1 MTPEK
6 HISLA
11 ELLANVKQSLTERFP
26 FGIWIS
32 AELGEVKLNRY
43 SGHCY
48 LELIEK
54 GDKDGTPK
62 AKASAAIW
70 RSRWGLISQQFI
82 QATGTQLAAGMQVL
96 LKVNVSF
103 HEAYGFSLVV
113 SDIDPTFTLGEGERR
128 KRETLAAL
136 QANGLLE
143 LNRALPFPL
152 VPQRV
157 AVISSATAAGLQ
169 DFCNHIADSPYRI
182 ELTLFE
188 AIVQGNGAESS
199 IIEAL
204 DEVAARAA
212 NYDLVVI
219 IRGGGSQSD
228 LECFNSYP
236 LASHV
241 AQFPLPVVAGIGH
254 DKDYSVVD
262 HVAACSLKTPTAVA
276 DFLVARAEGYHNEVE
291 NIYSQ
296 IGVLVSHHLIAAG
309 SQLQLLGAAL
319 ASTSST
325 RITDS
330 NMRLERASFSL
341 RHSTQRHLEAAT
353 SFLERTSLSLNHS
366 ALRLIESAHNR
377 LAVAESTVK
386 SSSPERI
393 LSMGFAVVRSGGKAL
408 LDVSSLSEGQEID
421 ITLAHGRAQA
431 TITSKSTK

>member
-188 AIVQGNGAESS
+188 AIVQG
-199 IIEAL
+199 
-204 DEVAARAA
+204 
-212 NYDLVVI
+212 
-219 IRGGGSQSD
+219 
-228 LECFNSYP
+228 
-236 LASHV
+236 
-241 AQFPLPVVAGIGH
+241 
-254 DKDYSVVD
+254 K
-262 HVAACSLKTPTAVA
+262 
-276 DFLVARAEGYHNEVE
+276 
-291 NIYSQ
+291 
-296 IGVLVSHHLIAAG
+296 AG
-309 SQLQLLGAAL
+309 S
-319 ASTSST
+319 
-325 RITDS
+325 
-330 NMRLERASFSL
+330 
-341 RHSTQRHLEAAT
+341 
-353 SFLERTSLSLNHS
+353 
-366 ALRLIESAHNR
+366 
-377 LAVAESTVK
+377 
-386 SSSPERI
+386 
-393 LSMGFAVVRSGGKAL
+393 
-408 LDVSSLSEGQEID
+408 
-421 ITLAHGRAQA
+421 
-431 TITSKSTK
+431 